1 MGGGQPGYWEAISS
15 LSQPDSRGDL
25 RSDWS
30 WKPRK
35 MQVANLENLGHG
47 ASQIHP
53 FRHSCHSSKVQEV
66 QPLAVELIPADPVEK
81 HRRLVAPGGGLSR
94 VLACS
99 AVSALSTVVT
109 VREGGNGGL
118 SLPCPALLT
127 ALSSLNRGIRPGLHS
142 SAASPGRFQE

>member
-1 MGGGQPGYWEAISS
+1 
-15 LSQPDSRGDL
+15 
-25 RSDWS
+25 
-30 WKPRK
+30 
-35 MQVANLENLGHG
+35 MQVANLGNLGDG

-53 FRHSCHSSKVQEV
+53 FRHLCHSSKVQEV

-94 VLACS
+94 VLVSVCS

-109 VREGGNGGL
+109 VTEGGNGGL